1 MNYILK
7 DYYKIINKNIEKCQE
22 AIAKINENEVT
33 ENKNLTNSVYVL
45 INEKEEDSLFK
56 ENLGELEDLYYE
68 EDDIE
73 NNNEDIDEND
83 ESSEIFY

>member
-56 ENLGELEDLYYE
+56 ENLDELEDLYYE